1 MPLWWQNRDVADVV
15 VWLCLLFAAGCGALS
30 ILLVGKQRKLAAAQA
45 EARRLRGL
53 IKERVERPNVFSHEV
68 RTPLA
73 LILGAAELLADQ
85 SPGPLTERQN
95 EFVSTIITNA
105 QRINDLAQDLL
116 TEAKLDAELFEL
128 RTEQFDI
135 RQLARR
141 TVRDARRVQTTP
153 VRLQSSGPP
162 LLVPGDPNLLGQALW
177 NLVNNACRHAAPST
191 SVTVSVD
198 QGEGQVIVSVSDGG
212 EGMSDEER
220 ERLFVP
226 FVSAAGPGGTG
237 LGMTITQK
245 IINQH
250 GGRLLVDTVQGRGTT
265 IYFTLPQPEETA
277 PGTGGT

>member
-1 MPLWWQNRDVADVV
+1 MGDLVVA
-15 VWLCLLFAAGCGALS
+15 LCLLFAAASGVLS
-30 ILLVGKQRKLAAAQA
+30 ILLVDKQRKLAAARA

-53 IKERVERPNVFSHEV
+53 VKERVERPNVFSHEV

-85 SPGPLTERQN
+85 APGPLTELQR
-95 EFVSTIITNA
+95 EFVATITTNA

-116 TEAKLDAELFEL
+116 TQAKLEAELFEL

-153 VRLQSSGPP
+153 VRLESSGPP
-162 LLVPGDPNLLGQALW
+162 LMVLGDPNLLGQALW
-177 NLVNNACRHAAPST
+177 NLVNNACRHAAPAT
-191 SVTVSVD
+191 FVTVSVAR
-198 QGEGQVIVSVSDGG
+198 GEGQAIVSVSDGG

-226 FVSAAGPGGTG
+226 FASSAGPDGTG
-237 LGMTITQK
+237 LGLTITRK

-250 GGRLLVDTVQGRGTT
+250 GGRLLVDTIPGRGTT
-265 IYFTLPQPEETA
+265 MFFTVPLSEA
-277 PGTGGT
+277 ASPGTEGT